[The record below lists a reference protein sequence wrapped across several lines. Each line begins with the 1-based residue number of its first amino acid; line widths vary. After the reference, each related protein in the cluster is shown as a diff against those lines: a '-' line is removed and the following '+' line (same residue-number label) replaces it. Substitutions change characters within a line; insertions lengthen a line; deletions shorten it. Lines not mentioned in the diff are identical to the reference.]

1 MNINLIYQEKAFNFD
16 LRTDTSVKYL
26 EDLSSK
32 LICKDKSTFTL
43 VYKNNDLSKNPESL
57 LKELINTEETNI
69 PIEISLKN
77 NTKPKIKKILPKI
90 ELSKEIKAHSKE
102 KYHKGNILLNKTEIY
117 NISNKGY
124 SIKDLQEYSKQNYSS
139 DKYRMKKND
148 KIIKNEVFE
157 ALYNNKEN
165 EILSLM
171 NNLSQIIKEYDTIL
185 YKKQNNERKNKEL
198 LRFEKNVLEFK
209 NNQIKLLQKLVNYF
223 DKKESNY
230 LKGNID
236 LDDFYLDL
244 KFNFLDNDTKKKHKD
259 KQFPLNSLND
269 RNKNQY
275 NDNSYLLPILS
286 KNIKIN
292 PKIKLFSPKEKLENN
307 IKTIKTLK
315 EKKEIDNSL
324 FKSERKKI
332 KDKNLNKSSC
342 LFKIQENIQNKNYL
356 GKNMIDNDESDN
368 SKNENSTISKPQNIY
383 HTIIPKNIINEINND
398 SNCVNSIIINK
409 NNNSDEEDVEN
420 IEHIKK
426 KLLKRQNNPIKYN
439 KIDTLFEI
447 SESRNNDNEKDDSSQ
462 NNKSFLENSQK
473 NDIFEVKKINS
484 RKSVNGFLK
493 NNRLGFIIRD
503 KSRKATKRA
512 KKLGANANDFL
523 I

>member
-1 MNINLIYQEKAFNFD
+1 
-16 LRTDTSVKYL
+16 
-26 EDLSSK
+26 
-32 LICKDKSTFTL
+32 
-43 VYKNNDLSKNPESL
+43 
-57 LKELINTEETNI
+57 
-69 PIEISLKN
+69 
-77 NTKPKIKKILPKI
+77 
-90 ELSKEIKAHSKE
+90 
-102 KYHKGNILLNKTEIY
+102 
-117 NISNKGY
+117 
-124 SIKDLQEYSKQNYSS
+124 
-139 DKYRMKKND
+139 MKKND

-244 KFNFLDNDTKKKHKD
+244 KFNFLDNDSKKKHKD

-286 KNIKIN
+286 KNIEIN

-368 SKNENSTISKPQNIY
+368 SKSENSTISKPQNIY

-409 NNNSDEEDVEN
+409 NNNSDEEDDEN

-426 KLLKRQNNPIKYN
+426 NY
-439 KIDTLFEI
+439 
-447 SESRNNDNEKDDSSQ
+447 
-462 NNKSFLENSQK
+462 
-473 NDIFEVKKINS
+473 
-484 RKSVNGFLK
+484 
-493 NNRLGFIIRD
+493 
-503 KSRKATKRA
+503 
-512 KKLGANANDFL
+512 
-523 I
+523 